1 MFNKEQSVGIGW
13 GAKVKK
19 TMKQKKIVKELKENG
34 DGTTYLEF
42 SVDELE
48 MLGLKSG
55 DSIEW
60 MQLKDSEVWKKVNKR
75 DQCI

>member
-1 MFNKEQSVGIGW
+1 MILIQRE
-13 GAKVKK
+13 KK

-55 DSIEW
+55 DSVEW
-60 MQLKDSEVWKKVNKR
+60 MQLEDGEVWKKVNKR

>member
-1 MFNKEQSVGIGW
+1 MSEE
-13 GAKVKK
+13 
-19 TMKQKKIVKELKENG
+19 KKIVKELKENE
-34 DGTTYLEF
+34 DGITYLEF
-42 SVDELE
+42 SKDELE

-75 DQCI
+75 DMCI

>member
-1 MFNKEQSVGIGW
+1 MSEE
-13 GAKVKK
+13 
-19 TMKQKKIVKELKENG
+19 KKIVKELKENE
-34 DGTTYLEF
+34 DGITYLEF
-42 SVDELE
+42 SNEDLE
-48 MLGLKSG
+48 MLGLKKG

>member
-1 MFNKEQSVGIGW
+1 MTQE
-13 GAKVKK
+13 
-19 TMKQKKIVKELKENG
+19 KKIVKELQENE
-34 DGTTYLEF
+34 DGITYLEF
-42 SVDELE
+42 SSEDLE
-48 MLGLKSG
+48 MLGLKKG

>member
-1 MFNKEQSVGIGW
+1 MSEE
-13 GAKVKK
+13 
-19 TMKQKKIVKELKENG
+19 KKIVKELKENE
-34 DGTTYLEF
+34 DGITYLEF
-42 SVDELE
+42 SSEDLE
-48 MLGLKSG
+48 MLGLKKG